1 MVLSAQPP
9 LCITDFMDQYSI
21 CLLSEKETVVIT
33 WNITSPWCACQGE
46 GFRLVFVVVVFL

>member
-46 GFRLVFVVVVFL
+46 GFRLFFVVVVFL